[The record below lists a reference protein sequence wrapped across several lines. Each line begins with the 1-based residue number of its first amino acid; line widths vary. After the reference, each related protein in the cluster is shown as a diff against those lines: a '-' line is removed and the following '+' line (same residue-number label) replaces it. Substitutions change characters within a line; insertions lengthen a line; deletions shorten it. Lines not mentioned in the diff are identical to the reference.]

1 LGGTTASPPA
11 RVGKVCRRGPGRPA
25 GGWKAYSHG
34 FFDGFFGSSR
44 ARGFQEATTLSEE
57 DNMAE
62 SKKSPN
68 KWCFAWDPGDDPEAG
83 KSRAALVKK
92 NKWPKGSTINVAF
105 LDGDASVQERIKQA
119 VKEWTSAETAN
130 LKIVFLNDSK
140 KADVRISFM
149 YDGSWSVIGTACRT
163 IPKDEPSMNYGWL
176 TPASSD
182 EDLRAVVL
190 HEFGHAIG
198 LIHEHQNPG
207 SVIPWNKPNVY
218 RDLSGPPNNW
228 DTATID
234 ANMFDAY
241 SKKET
246 NFTAVDPTSIM
257 MYPIPE
263 GWVTDPKY
271 AAGMNRDL
279 SPQDK
284 KFVQQQYPK

>member
-1 LGGTTASPPA
+1 
-11 RVGKVCRRGPGRPA
+11 
-25 GGWKAYSHG
+25 
-34 FFDGFFGSSR
+34 
-44 ARGFQEATTLSEE
+44 
-57 DNMAE
+57 MAE
-62 SKKSPN
+62 GSKNPN
-68 KWCFAWDPGDDPEAG
+68 KWCFAWDPGDDPAAG
-83 KSRAALVKK
+83 NSRAALIKK

-105 LDGDASVQERIKQA
+105 LDGDASVQDRIKDA
-119 VKEWTSAETAN
+119 VKAWTSPDTAS
-130 LKIVFLNDSK
+130 LKIVFLKDPK
-140 KADVRISFM
+140 KADVRISFT
-149 YDGSWSVIGTACRT
+149 YEGSWSAIGTACRT
-163 IPKDEPSMNYGWL
+163 VPKDEPSMNFGWL

-190 HEFGHAIG
+190 HEFGHALG
-198 LIHEHQNPG
+198 LIHEHQSPG
-207 SVIPWNKPNVY
+207 SVIPWNKANVY